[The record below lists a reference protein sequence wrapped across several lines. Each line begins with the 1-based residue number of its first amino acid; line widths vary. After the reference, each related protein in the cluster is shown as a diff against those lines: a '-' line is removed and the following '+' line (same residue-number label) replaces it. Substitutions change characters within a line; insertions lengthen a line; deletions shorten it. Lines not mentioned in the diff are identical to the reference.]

1 MKDEKSFSDSGS
13 NKRKK
18 MKMKTNK
25 IITDPVEE
33 CGRRWKAVVVHVEDE
48 DEPDPIHFE
57 FMQDSMIGMIA
68 GTLRTVPII
77 DPIATRAEAAEVVNK
92 IGVAEVVLD
101 VVTIIITIIMAEI
114 IINKAMSTKT
124 QHQINIRAITV
135 RKIDHS

>member
-33 CGRRWKAVVVHVEDE
+33 CGRRWKAVVVQVENE

-57 FMQDSMIGMIA
+57 FMQDSMIGVIA
-68 GTLRTVPII
+68 ETLRAVPII
-77 DPIATRAEAAEVVNK
+77 DPIATRVEAAEVVNK
-92 IGVAEVVLD
+92 IGVAAEALD
-101 VVTIIITIIMAEI
+101 VVTTIIAMIMAEA
-114 IINKAMSTKT
+114 IINKAMATKT
-124 QHQINIRAITV
+124 KPQINIRAITV
-135 RKIDHS
+135 S